1 MRADKREN
9 LEQNGWKVGSADS
22 FLGLS
27 PEESAYVEIK
37 LALGRF
43 LKERRLKAHLSQVA
57 LAKRLRSS
65 QSRVAKMESGD
76 PSVSMDLLTRSL
88 LALGASPNEVA
99 KTIAGSQPPT

>member
-1 MRADKREN
+1 MAGRLPGAACGG
-9 LEQNGWKVGSADS
+9 Q
-22 FLGLS
+22 
-27 PEESAYVEIK
+27 ESGCLIAAA
-37 LALGRF
+37 LALGRS

-57 LAKRLRSS
+57 LAKRLHSS

-76 PSVSMDLLTRSL
+76 PGVSMDLLTRSL